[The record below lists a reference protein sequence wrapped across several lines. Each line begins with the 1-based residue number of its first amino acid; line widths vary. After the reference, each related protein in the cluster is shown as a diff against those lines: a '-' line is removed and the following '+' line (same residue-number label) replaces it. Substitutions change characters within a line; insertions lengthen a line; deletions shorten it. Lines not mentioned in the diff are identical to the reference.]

1 MAILQGTQI
10 ISVTASRLFN
20 SRPRWLAY
28 AEMHFIVFVWGFT
41 AILGKLI
48 EAHALDLVW
57 NRMAIAALIIGL
69 WCRKTK
75 VALALPYKSLWPML
89 GTGLIIALHWVTFYH
104 AIDISNIALTL
115 AGLATSALWAS
126 LIKALYR
133 RQVPGFNE
141 IILACIAIVAMMML
155 MKVQHFSPL
164 AWWTACLSAI
174 LAAWFAVL
182 NSKFTERF
190 QPLQVAFWEM
200 LGGFLGICLWLLV
213 RYFWTIFQ
221 DNDTTHSMSILWP
234 WLKPTAMDWF
244 WISILALVCTCY
256 PFVAS
261 IRLMRQIDPFTF
273 VLSVNMEPVYGIVLG
288 LLMFGDSE
296 QMVPIFYLGTAMLIG
311 TVLADTW
318 YKNYLERR
326 ERLRKNASSTL
337 I

>member
-1 MAILQGTQI
+1 M
-10 ISVTASRLFN
+10 SFFPWMRLP
-20 SRPRWLAY
+20 SRWLAF

-57 NRMAIAALIIGL
+57 NRMAIATLVIGL
-69 WCRKTK
+69 WCYSRKVSLT
-75 VALALPYKSLWPML
+75 LPWSTLWPLL

-126 LIKALYR
+126 LIKSFYR
-133 RQVPGFNE
+133 RQIPGINE
-141 IILACIAIVAMMML
+141 IILAGIAMFAMLLL
-155 MKVQHFSPL
+155 MNVQHFSAW
-164 AWWTACLSAI
+164 AWWTACLSAM

-182 NSKFTERF
+182 NSKFTGRF

-200 LGGFLGICLWLLV
+200 LGGLLGITLWLLID
-213 RYFWTIFQ
+213 YSWK
-221 DNDTTHSMSILWP
+221 TTQSADFTTNTAIPWP
-234 WLKPTAMDWF
+234 WLNVSAMDWF

-261 IRLMRQIDPFTF
+261 IRLMRHIDPFTF

-288 LLMFGDSE
+288 WLIFRETELMSP
-296 QMVPIFYLGTAMLIG
+296 VFYGGTAILIG

-318 YKNYLERR
+318 YQNYRDRR

-337 I
+337 E

>member
-1 MAILQGTQI
+1 MVIPPSPQIGTVILFP
-10 ISVTASRLFN
+10 SLN
-20 SRPRWLAY
+20 HRPGWLAY
-28 AEMHFIVFVWGFT
+28 VEMHFIVFVWGFT

-57 NRMAIAALIIGL
+57 NRMAIASIAIGI
-69 WCRKTK
+69 WCSVTK
-75 VALALPYKSLWPML
+75 VQLSIPFKSLSPML

-133 RQVPGFNE
+133 RQIPGMNE
-141 IILACIAIVAMMML
+141 IILACFAMLAMFLL
-155 MKVQHFSPL
+155 MKVHHFAPL
-164 AWWTACLSAI
+164 AWWTACLSAM

-182 NSKFTERF
+182 KSKFTERF

-200 LGGFLGICLWLLV
+200 LGGLLGISLWLLV
-213 RYFWTIFQ
+213 GFLWKSDQNSGIPA
-221 DNDTTHSMSILWP
+221 NHPIPWP
-234 WLKPTAMDWF
+234 WLSLIAMDWF

-261 IRLMRQIDPFTF
+261 IRLMRKIDPFTF

-288 LLMFGDSE
+288 YFIFGESE
-296 QMVPIFYLGTAMLIG
+296 QMAPVFYLGTAMLIA
-311 TVLADTW
+311 TVLAESW
-318 YKNYLERR
+318 YKDYLMRR
-326 ERLRKNASSTL
+326 ERLRKNDSSTL
-337 I
+337 R

>member
-1 MAILQGTQI
+1 MNLSPTLNQRAG
-10 ISVTASRLFN
+10 
-20 SRPRWLAY
+20 WLTY

-48 EAHALDLVW
+48 EVHALDLVW
-57 NRMAIAALIIGL
+57 NRMAIASLVIGI
-69 WCRKTK
+69 WCSATR
-75 VALALPYKSLWPML
+75 VPLVLPLKSLWPML

-104 AIDISNIALTL
+104 AIDLSNIALTL

-133 RQVPGFNE
+133 KQIPGTSE
-141 IILACIAIVAMMML
+141 IVLACLAMVAMFLL
-155 MKVQHFSPL
+155 MKVQHFAPL

-200 LGGFLGICLWLLV
+200 VGGLLGISLWLLIS
-213 RYFWTIFQ
+213 YWWL
-221 DNDTTHSMSILWP
+221 SIPAAKMLTQPLIPWP
-234 WLKPTAMDWF
+234 WLSLNAMDWF
-244 WISILALVCTCY
+244 WVSILALVCTCY

-288 LLMFGDSE
+288 YWLFGESE
-296 QMVPIFYLGTAMLIG
+296 QMSPMFYLGTAMLIA
-311 TVLADTW
+311 TVLGEAW
-318 YKNYLERR
+318 YKNYLFRR
-326 ERLRKNASSTL
+326 ERLRKKASKTL
-337 I
+337 A